1 MPLSWNDIKSKA
13 HAFSKTWATASNED
27 SEAKPFLIDFF
38 EVFGITNKRLATFEH
53 AVKKYGGKQ
62 GFVDLFWAG
71 VLLVEMK
78 SRGKDLTRAYD
89 QAMGYFDGIKEA
101 DLPRYVLVCDFAR
114 FALTDLEKNET
125 ITFNLEDL
133 HQHVKSFGFIA
144 GYTTQLI
151 QPQDPIN
158 VKAAEQMGKLHDQ
171 LKAIGYDGHALELY
185 LVRLLFCLFAEDT
198 GIFEKRIFQDYIE
211 AKTKEDGSD
220 LAAQISQIF
229 YILNTPHN
237 KRLKNLDE
245 DLAAFPYVN
254 GKLFEEP
261 LPPASFDRPMR
272 DALLAACALDWS
284 RISPAIFGSLFQSI
298 MDSDARRNL
307 GAHYTSEE
315 NILKLIKPLF
325 LDELYAEFEK
335 IANNKAKLTAFH
347 DKLANL
353 TFFDPA
359 CGCGNFLVITY
370 RELRKLELEVLKKLY
385 KNDQQILDISAIIAI
400 DVNQFYGIE
409 IEEFPAQIA
418 QVALWLTDHQMNQ
431 QISEHFG
438 AYFAR
443 IPLKKSANIV
453 NANALQTDWHSV
465 CPNASFI
472 VGNPPF
478 IGKNYRNEQQDADL
492 EKVFTTTHSLS
503 PIRLYKSLDFVSAWH
518 YTATA
523 YLKNHPQTKV
533 AFVSTNSITQG
544 EQVAILWQPLLDAGV
559 SIHFAHRTFSWT
571 NEARGK
577 AAVHC
582 VIIGFAL
589 YDTPNK
595 TLFVYDDIKGE
606 PHAVAAKNINPYLLD
621 APNIVVTA
629 RGAPV
634 CPVPEMVNGSKPTDG
649 GNLLL
654 NQTEKDELIA
664 KEPLAEKWIKPFSM
678 GDEFINNIPRYCL
691 WLVDCPPNELR
702 AMPLVL
708 KRVEAVK
715 AMRLAS
721 SKAPTREWANR
732 PTLFTEIRQPKEGNY
747 LALPHVS
754 SENRLYIPVG
764 FLPHSHIAGNH
775 LYTIPNA
782 TIYHFGIMTSSMHNA
797 WMRATSGRM
806 KSDYQYSAKLTY
818 NNFPWPQIPLS
829 PPLSKGETT
838 VVSVTSESD
847 VQQPPLAKGVA
858 KGGGI
863 LIAAQAVLDAR
874 AQFPQASLADLYD
887 SRTMPPDLAKAHAK
901 LDKAVDAAYGY
912 KGANNDGERV
922 AFLFDLYQKMTSLLG
937 VEKAKKVSKRVN
949 KGNT

>member
-1 MPLSWNDIKSKA
+1 MPLSWNDIKSRA
-13 HAFSKTWATASNED
+13 LNFSKTWATASNED

-78 SRGKDLTRAYD
+78 SRGKNLERAFD

-101 DLPRYVLVCDFAR
+101 DLPRYVLVCDFAT

-125 ITFNLEDL
+125 ITFKLEDL
-133 HQHVKSFGFIA
+133 HQQVKNFGFIA
-144 GYTTQLI
+144 GYTTQII

-185 LVRLLFCLFAEDT
+185 LVRLLFCLFSDDT

-211 AKTKEDGSD
+211 NKTKEDGSD
-220 LAAQISQIF
+220 LAQHISGIF
-229 YILNTPHN
+229 YILNTPTN

-254 GKLFEEP
+254 GKLFEES

-272 DALLAACALDWS
+272 EVLIAACALDWS

-335 IANNKAKLTAFH
+335 VANNKAKLQAFH

-385 KNDQQILDISAIIAI
+385 KKAQQILDIGSIITI

-453 NANALQTDWHSV
+453 NANALQTDWQSV

-472 VGNPPF
+472 IGNPPF
-478 IGKNYRNEQQDADL
+478 IGAKFMSETQRKYSAM
-492 EKVFTTTHSLS
+492 VFTGINNAGL
-503 PIRLYKSLDFVSAWH
+503 LDFVCAWH
-518 YTATA
+518 VKSTHYMKA
-523 YLKNHPQTKV
+523 HPLTQV
-533 AFVSTNSITQG
+533 ALVSTNSISQG
-544 EQVAILWQPLLDAGV
+544 EQVGVLWSWMLSQG
-559 SIHFAHRTFSWT
+559 IHINFAHRTFSWT

-577 AAVHC
+577 AAVHV
-582 VIIGFAL
+582 VIIGFSL
-589 YDTPNK
+589 HDKQNK
-595 TLFVYDDIKGE
+595 TLFLYDDIKGE
-606 PHAVAAKNINPYLLD
+606 PHAIPAKNINPYLVD
-621 APNIVVTA
+621 APTVLLQNRRKPI
-629 RGAPV
+629 
-634 CPVPEMVNGSKPTDG
+634 CSVPEIGIGNKPIDG
-649 GNLLL
+649 GNYLF
-654 NQTEKDELIA
+654 TEGEKIA
-664 KEPLAEKWIKPFSM
+664 FLEKEPQAAPYFKRWLGA
-678 GDEFINNIPRYCL
+678 DEFINGWHRYCL
-691 WLVDCPPNELR
+691 WLGDCPPNILKT
-702 AMPLVL
+702 MPESM
-708 KRVEAVK
+708 KRIEAVRQV
-715 AMRLAS
+715 RLAS
-721 SKAPTREWANR
+721 KSAPTQKMATT
-732 PTLFTEIRQPKEGNY
+732 PTRFHVENMPEDNY
-747 LALPHVS
+747 ILVPRVS
-754 SENRLYIPVG
+754 SEKRLYVPIGYIDKNTFTGDTSLLV
-764 FLPHSHIAGNH
+764 SKAR
-775 LYTIPNA
+775 Y
-782 TIYHFGIMTSSMHNA
+782 YHFGILISTMHNA
-797 WMRATSGRM
+797 WMRTVAGRL
-806 KSDYQYSAKLTY
+806 KSDYRYSANLVY
-818 NNFPWPQIPLS
+818 NNFPWAEPTDKQTQAIEQS
-829 PPLSKGETT
+829 
-838 VVSVTSESD
+838 
-847 VQQPPLAKGVA
+847 
-858 KGGGI
+858 
-863 LIAAQAVLDAR
+863 AQAVLDAR

-887 SRTMPPDLAKAHAK
+887 PRTMPPDLAKAHTK

-937 VEKAKKVSKRVN
+937 VEKVKRSSKKK
-949 KGNT
+949 

>member
-1 MPLSWNDIKSKA
+1 MPLSWNDIKSRA
-13 HAFSKTWATASNED
+13 LVFSKTWATASNED

-38 EVFGITNKRLATFEH
+38 EVFGVTNKRLATFEH

-62 GFVDLFWAG
+62 GFIDLFWPG

-125 ITFNLEDL
+125 IIFNLEDL
-133 HQHVKSFGFIA
+133 HQQVKNFGFIA
-144 GYTTQLI
+144 GYTTQII

-158 VKAAEQMGKLHDQ
+158 IKAAEKMGKLHDQ
-171 LKAIGYDGHALELY
+171 LKAIGYEGHALEVY

-198 GIFEKRIFQDYIE
+198 GIFEKRTFQDYIE
-211 AKTKEDGSD
+211 NKTKEDGSD
-220 LAAQISQIF
+220 LAHHIATLF
-229 YILNTPHN
+229 YILNTPNN

-254 GKLFEEP
+254 GKLFEEA

-325 LDELYAEFEK
+325 LDDLIAEFEK

-347 DKLANL
+347 DKLASL

-385 KNDQQILDISAIIAI
+385 KNDQQILDISAIIRI

-431 QISEHFG
+431 TISSEFG

-453 NANALQTDWHSV
+453 NANALQTDWQSV
-465 CPNASFI
+465 CPSASFI

-492 EKVFTTTHSLS
+492 AKVFSTTEGVN
-503 PIRLYKSLDFVSAWH
+503 PIRLYKSLDFVAAWH

-523 YLKNHPQTKV
+523 YMKQHPRTKT

-559 SIHFAHRTFSWT
+559 QIHFAHRTFSWT
-571 NEARGK
+571 NEAKGK
-577 AAVHC
+577 ATVHV

-589 YDTPNK
+589 QDTPKK

-606 PHAVAAKNINPYLLD
+606 PHAVAANNINPYLLD

-629 RGAPV
+629 RNAPIAN
-634 CPVPEMVNGSKPTDG
+634 VPEMVNGSKPTDG

-654 NQTEKDELIA
+654 SQTEKDELIRL
-664 KEPLAEKWIKPFSM
+664 EPQAEKYIKPFSM

-708 KRVEAVK
+708 KQIEAVK
-715 AMRLAS
+715 QMRLTS
-721 SKAPTREWANR
+721 TDKATQKDAAT
-732 PTLFTEIRQPKEGNY
+732 PTLFQAIRQTKTGYY
-747 LALPHVS
+747 LALPRVS
-754 SENRLYIPVG
+754 SENRYYVPIG
-764 FLPHSHIAGNH
+764 FLPHTHIAGDK
-775 LYTIPNA
+775 LQTIPNA
-782 TIYHFGIMTSSMHNA
+782 TLYHFGVVTSNMHNA
-797 WMRATSGRM
+797 WMRTTSGRLE
-806 KSDYQYSAKLTY
+806 SRYQYSAKLTY
-818 NNFPWPQIPLS
+818 NTFSWPTPNDKQKQAI
-829 PPLSKGETT
+829 ET
-838 VVSVTSESD
+838 
-847 VQQPPLAKGVA
+847 
-858 KGGGI
+858 
-863 LIAAQAVLDAR
+863 AAQAVLDAR
-874 AQFPQASLADLYD
+874 TQFPDASLADLYD
-887 SRTMPPDLAKAHAK
+887 PRTMPPDLAKAHAK

-922 AFLFDLYQKMTSLLG
+922 AFLFELYQQMTSLLG
-937 VEKAKKVSKRVN
+937 VEKVSKRR
-949 KGNT
+949 KTT

>member
-13 HAFSKTWATASNED
+13 LAFSKTWATASNED

-53 AVKKYGGKQ
+53 AVKKFGGKQ
-62 GFVDLFWAG
+62 GFVDLFWRG
-71 VLLVEMK
+71 ILLVEMK
-78 SRGKDLTRAYD
+78 SRGKKLDRAFD
-89 QAMGYFDGIKEA
+89 QAMDYFDGIKEV

-144 GYTTQLI
+144 GYITQLI

-171 LKAIGYDGHALELY
+171 LKVIGYDGHALELY

-198 GIFEKRIFQDYIE
+198 GIFEKRTFQDYIE

-220 LAAQISQIF
+220 LAQHISGIF

-325 LDELYAEFEK
+325 LDDLYAEFEK

-347 DKLANL
+347 DKLASL

-385 KNDQQILDISAIIAI
+385 KNEQQILDISAIINI

-453 NANALQTDWHSV
+453 NGNALQTDWQSV

-492 EKVFTTTHSLS
+492 EKVFTTTQSLS

-523 YLKNHPQTKV
+523 YLKNHSQTKV

-544 EQVAILWQPLLDAGV
+544 EQVAVLWQPLLDAGV
-559 SIHFAHRTFSWT
+559 TIHFAHRTFSWT
-571 NEARGK
+571 NEAKGK

-589 YDTPNK
+589 QDTANK

-621 APNIVVTA
+621 APSVVITS
-629 RGAPV
+629 RNTPI
-634 CPVPEMVNGSKPTDG
+634 CNVPEMSKGSQPTDG

-654 NQTEKDELIA
+654 NQAEKDELIRL
-664 KEPLAEKWIKPFSM
+664 EPQAEQYIKSFL
-678 GDEFINNIPRYCL
+678 GADEFINNIARYCL

-708 KRVEAVK
+708 KRIEAVK

-721 SKAPTREWANR
+721 TKAATREWASK
-732 PTLFTEIRQPKEGNY
+732 PTIFTENRQPVTNY
-747 LALPHVS
+747 LIIPSVS
-754 SENRLYIPVG
+754 SENRKYVPIGYMRPDIIVSNLA
-764 FLPHSHIAGNH
+764 FS
-775 LYTIPNA
+775 IPNA
-782 TIYHFGIMTSSMHNA
+782 TLYHFGILTSTMHNA
-797 WMRATSGRM
+797 WMRTVAGRLE
-806 KSDYQYSAKLTY
+806 SRYRYSANLVY
-818 NNFPWPQIPLS
+818 NNFPWPTPTDKQTQAI
-829 PPLSKGETT
+829 ET
-838 VVSVTSESD
+838 
-847 VQQPPLAKGVA
+847 
-858 KGGGI
+858 
-863 LIAAQAVLDAR
+863 AAQAVLDAR

-887 SRTMPPDLAKAHAK
+887 PRTMPPDLAKAHTK
-901 LDKAVDAAYGY
+901 LDKAVDVAYGY

-922 AFLFDLYQKMTSLLG
+922 AFLFALYQQMTSLLG
-937 VEKAKKVSKRVN
+937 VEKTVKMRKVRN
-949 KGNT
+949 IT

>member
-125 ITFNLEDL
+125 ITFALEDL

-211 AKTKEDGSD
+211 NKTKEDGSD
-220 LAAQISQIF
+220 LAQHISGIF

-325 LDELYAEFEK
+325 LDDLWDEYDK
-335 IANNKAKLTAFH
+335 CKKNTQKLNAFH
-347 DKLANL
+347 DKLASL

-370 RELRKLELEVLKKLY
+370 RELRKLELEVLKKLV
-385 KNDQQILDISAIIAI
+385 KNDQQMLDISAIINI

-465 CPNASFI
+465 CLNASFI

-523 YLKNHPQTKV
+523 YLKTHPQTKV

-559 SIHFAHRTFSWT
+559 TIHFAHRTFSWT
-571 NEARGK
+571 NEAKGK

-589 YDTPNK
+589 QDTPNK

-606 PHAVAAKNINPYLLD
+606 PHAITAKNINPYLLD

-629 RGAPV
+629 RSTPV
-634 CPVPEMVNGSKPTDG
+634 CTVPEMVNGSKPTDG

-654 NQTEKDELIA
+654 NQAEKDDLIRL
-664 KEPLAEKWIKPFSM
+664 EPQAEKYIKPFSM

-691 WLVDCPPNELR
+691 WLVDCLPNELR

-708 KRVEAVK
+708 KRVEAVRQ
-715 AMRLAS
+715 MRLAS
-721 SKAPTREWANR
+721 TKVATQQDASKSA
-732 PTLFTEIRQPKEGNY
+732 LFAEIRQAKAGHY
-747 LALPHVS
+747 LALPRVS
-754 SENRLYIPVG
+754 SENRQYVPIG
-764 FLPHSHIAGNH
+764 FLPHTHIAGDK
-775 LYTIPNA
+775 LQTIPNA

-818 NNFPWPQIPLS
+818 NNFPWAEIPLS
-829 PPLSKGETT
+829 PPLSKGEN
-838 VVSVTSESD
+838 D
-847 VQQPPLAKGVA
+847 AQQPPLAKGVA

-863 LIAAQAVLDAR
+863 SAAAQAVLDAR

-887 SRTMPPDLAKAHAK
+887 PRTMPPDLAKAHTK

-937 VEKAKKVSKRVN
+937 MEKVVRKKRQKN
-949 KGNT
+949 ACLTLY

>member
-1 MPLSWNDIKSKA
+1 
-13 HAFSKTWATASNED
+13 
-27 SEAKPFLIDFF
+27 
-38 EVFGITNKRLATFEH
+38 
-53 AVKKYGGKQ
+53 
-62 GFVDLFWAG
+62 
-71 VLLVEMK
+71 
-78 SRGKDLTRAYD
+78 
-89 QAMGYFDGIKEA
+89 
-101 DLPRYVLVCDFAR
+101 
-114 FALTDLEKNET
+114 
-125 ITFNLEDL
+125 
-133 HQHVKSFGFIA
+133 
-144 GYTTQLI
+144 
-151 QPQDPIN
+151 
-158 VKAAEQMGKLHDQ
+158 MGKLHDQ

-220 LAAQISQIF
+220 LAQHISGIF

-325 LDELYAEFEK
+325 LDDLYAEFEK

-492 EKVFTTTHSLS
+492 EKVFTTTQSLS

-523 YLKNHPQTKV
+523 YLKTHPQTKV

-544 EQVAILWQPLLDAGV
+544 EQVAVLWQPLLDAGV
-559 SIHFAHRTFSWT
+559 TIHFAHRTFSWT
-571 NEARGK
+571 NEAKGK

-589 YDTPNK
+589 QDTAHK

-606 PHAVAAKNINPYLLD
+606 PHAVPAKNINPYLLD
-621 APNIVVTA
+621 APSVVITS
-629 RGAPV
+629 RNAPI
-634 CPVPEMVNGSKPTDG
+634 CNVPEMSKGSQPTDG

-654 NQTEKDELIA
+654 NQAEKDELIRL
-664 KEPLAEKWIKPFSM
+664 EPQAEQYIKSFL
-678 GDEFINNIPRYCL
+678 GADEFINNIPRYCL

-702 AMPLVL
+702 TMPLVL
-708 KRVEAVK
+708 KRIEAVK
-715 AMRLAS
+715 AMRFAS
-721 SKAPTREWANR
+721 TKAATREWASK
-732 PTLFTEIRQPKEGNY
+732 PTIFTENRQPKSDY
-747 LALPHVS
+747 LLVPRVS
-754 SENRLYIPVG
+754 SENRQYIPMGYVSSLVICG
-764 FLPHSHIAGNH
+764 DANL
-775 LYTIPNA
+775 TIPNA
-782 TIYHFGIMTSSMHNA
+782 TLYHFGILTSTMHNA
-797 WMRATSGRM
+797 WMRTVAGRLE
-806 KSDYQYSAKLTY
+806 SRYRYSANLVY
-818 NNFPWPQIPLS
+818 NNFPWAEPTDKQTQTI
-829 PPLSKGETT
+829 E
-838 VVSVTSESD
+838 
-847 VQQPPLAKGVA
+847 Q
-858 KGGGI
+858 
-863 LIAAQAVLDAR
+863 AAQAVLDAR

-887 SRTMPPDLAKAHAK
+887 PRTMPPDLAKAHTK

-922 AFLFDLYQKMTSLLG
+922 AFLFDLYQQMTSLLG
-937 VEKAKKVSKRVN
+937 VEKVKRSTKKKI
-949 KGNT
+949 G

>member
-1 MPLSWNDIKSKA
+1 MPLSWNDIKSRA
-13 HAFSKTWATASNED
+13 LAFSKTWATASNED

-38 EVFGITNKRLATFEH
+38 EVFGVTNKRLASFEH

-62 GFVDLFWAG
+62 GFIDLFWPS

-125 ITFNLEDL
+125 IIFNLEDL
-133 HQHVKSFGFIA
+133 HQQVKNFGFIA
-144 GYTTQLI
+144 GYTTQII

-158 VKAAEQMGKLHDQ
+158 IKAAEKMGKLHDQ
-171 LKAIGYDGHALELY
+171 LKAIGYEGHALEVY

-198 GIFEKRIFQDYIE
+198 GIFEKRTFQDYIE
-211 AKTKEDGSD
+211 NKTKEDGSD
-220 LAAQISQIF
+220 LAHHIATLF
-229 YILNTPHN
+229 YILNTPSN

-254 GKLFEEP
+254 GKLFEEA

-298 MDSDARRNL
+298 MDGEARRNL

-325 LDELYAEFEK
+325 LDDLIAEFEK

-347 DKLANL
+347 DKLAGL

-385 KNDQQILDISAIIAI
+385 KNDQKILDISAIIRI

-431 QISEHFG
+431 TISSEFG

-453 NANALQTDWHSV
+453 NANALQTDWQSV
-465 CPNASFI
+465 CPSASFI

-492 EKVFTTTHSLS
+492 AKVFSTSEGVN
-503 PIRLYKSLDFVSAWH
+503 PIRLYKSLDFVAAWH

-523 YLKNHPQTKV
+523 YMKQHPSTKT

-559 SIHFAHRTFSWT
+559 HIHFAHKTFSWT
-571 NEARGK
+571 NEAKGK
-577 AAVHC
+577 AAVHV

-589 YDTPNK
+589 QDTPKK

-606 PHAVAAKNINPYLLD
+606 PHAVAANNINPYLLD

-629 RGAPV
+629 RNAPIAN
-634 CPVPEMVNGSKPTDG
+634 VPEMVNGSKPTDG

-654 NQTEKDELIA
+654 SQTEKDELIRL
-664 KEPLAEKWIKPFSM
+664 EPQAEKYIKPFSM

-708 KRVEAVK
+708 KRIEAVK
-715 AMRLAS
+715 QMRLTS
-721 SKAPTREWANR
+721 TDKATQKDAAT
-732 PTLFTEIRQPKEGNY
+732 PTLFQAIRQTKTGYY
-747 LALPHVS
+747 LALPRVS
-754 SENRLYIPVG
+754 SENRYYVPIG
-764 FLPHSHIAGNH
+764 FLPH
-775 LYTIPNA
+775 T
-782 TIYHFGIMTSSMHNA
+782 HNA
-797 WMRATSGRM
+797 WMRATSGRI
-806 KSDYQYSAKLTY
+806 KSDYQYSVKLTY
-818 NNFPWPQIPLS
+818 NTFPWPTPTDKQTQAI
-829 PPLSKGETT
+829 E
-838 VVSVTSESD
+838 
-847 VQQPPLAKGVA
+847 Q
-858 KGGGI
+858 
-863 LIAAQAVLDAR
+863 AAQSVLDAR
-874 AQFPQASLADLYD
+874 AQFPNASLADLYD
-887 SRTMPPDLAKAHAK
+887 PSTMPPDLAKAHAK
-901 LDKAVDAAYGY
+901 LDKVVDASYGY
-912 KGANNDGERV
+912 KDANNDGERV
-922 AFLFDLYQKMTSLLG
+922 AFLFDLYQQMTSLLA
-937 VEKAKKVSKRVN
+937 VEKVSKRR
-949 KGNT
+949 KTT

>member
-1 MPLSWNDIKSKA
+1 MALSWNDIKSKA
-13 HAFSKTWATASNED
+13 HAFSNTWANASNED

-125 ITFNLEDL
+125 ITFALEDL

-171 LKAIGYDGHALELY
+171 LKVIGYDGHALELY

-198 GIFEKRIFQDYIE
+198 GIFEKRSFQDYIE
-211 AKTKEDGSD
+211 NKTKEDGSD
-220 LAAQISQIF
+220 LAQHISGIF

-272 DALLAACALDWS
+272 EALLAACALDWS

-325 LDELYAEFEK
+325 LDDLTAEFEK
-335 IANNKAKLTAFH
+335 IANNKARLQAFH
-347 DKLANL
+347 DKLASL
-353 TFFDPA
+353 SFFDPA

-370 RELRKLELEVLKKLY
+370 RELRKLELEVLKKLV
-385 KNDQQILDISAIIAI
+385 KNDQQILDISAIIRI

-472 VGNPPF
+472 IGNPPF
-478 IGKNYRNEQQDADL
+478 IGKNYRNDQQDADMAR
-492 EKVFTTTHSLS
+492 VFTGVFNAPIIEPTQQESENGNHDSLRPVSTDRQTQSSGHFGRAVGSNCAQHSNSTRWSGDERVSRQESGSSSVAGTCAYQGGTVIASLDVGDHFCSGSGDPIQTHFSTLAQTLS

-523 YLKNHPQTKV
+523 YLKNQTHTKI

-559 SIHFAHRTFSWT
+559 TIHFAHRTFS
-571 NEARGK
+571 
-577 AAVHC
+577 
-582 VIIGFAL
+582 
-589 YDTPNK
+589 
-595 TLFVYDDIKGE
+595 
-606 PHAVAAKNINPYLLD
+606 
-621 APNIVVTA
+621 
-629 RGAPV
+629 
-634 CPVPEMVNGSKPTDG
+634 
-649 GNLLL
+649 
-654 NQTEKDELIA
+654 
-664 KEPLAEKWIKPFSM
+664 
-678 GDEFINNIPRYCL
+678 
-691 WLVDCPPNELR
+691 
-702 AMPLVL
+702 
-708 KRVEAVK
+708 
-715 AMRLAS
+715 
-721 SKAPTREWANR
+721 
-732 PTLFTEIRQPKEGNY
+732 
-747 LALPHVS
+747 
-754 SENRLYIPVG
+754 
-764 FLPHSHIAGNH
+764 
-775 LYTIPNA
+775 
-782 TIYHFGIMTSSMHNA
+782 
-797 WMRATSGRM
+797 
-806 KSDYQYSAKLTY
+806 
-818 NNFPWPQIPLS
+818 
-829 PPLSKGETT
+829 
-838 VVSVTSESD
+838 
-847 VQQPPLAKGVA
+847 
-858 KGGGI
+858 
-863 LIAAQAVLDAR
+863 
-874 AQFPQASLADLYD
+874 
-887 SRTMPPDLAKAHAK
+887 
-901 LDKAVDAAYGY
+901 
-912 KGANNDGERV
+912 
-922 AFLFDLYQKMTSLLG
+922 
-937 VEKAKKVSKRVN
+937 
-949 KGNT
+949 